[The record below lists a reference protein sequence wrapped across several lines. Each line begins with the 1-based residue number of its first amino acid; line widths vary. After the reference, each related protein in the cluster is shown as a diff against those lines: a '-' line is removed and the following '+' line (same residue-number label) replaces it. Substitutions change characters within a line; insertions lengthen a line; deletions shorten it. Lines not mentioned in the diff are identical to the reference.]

1 MHNGFVE
8 RLGRA
13 EAFGV
18 PRGDFAE
25 HHAAA
30 IFAEDLDHQ
39 FIMPAQDADA
49 FVEGGLGEEFTGFY
63 IVPGVLENPR
73 IIKRAAANGHTGATG
88 GFKHVRGGLGGG
100 DIAVA
105 YHGQVGHGLHY
116 AANTVKLH
124 GAFESLSAIASAC
137 FLSEKK

>member
-1 MHNGFVE
+1 MCASRGSRLALFELIGGAYLHNGFVE

-39 FIMPAQDADA
+39 FIMPAQNADA
-49 FVEGGLGEEFTGFY
+49 FVKGGS
-63 IVPGVLENPR
+63 
-73 IIKRAAANGHTGATG
+73 
-88 GFKHVRGGLGGG
+88 VRSSPFS
-100 DIAVA
+100 I
-105 YHGQVGHGLHY
+105 
-116 AANTVKLH
+116 
-124 GAFESLSAIASAC
+124 
-137 FLSEKK
+137 